1 MTLLNPTALSLFS
14 LAGVIVLLHWFRA
27 RERKRD
33 VAALFL
39 WEGLH
44 GDPRSR
50 AARLRQRIDLFLI
63 LQLAALAAMV
73 FALAKPALQ
82 LPARRLS
89 SVAIVLDGSA
99 SMQTLTDNGSSRYAL
114 AVEEALLLMDELP
127 ASSTAVIQWS
137 TLPKV
142 LARPGASTLE
152 IARALR
158 ESEPTGY
165 ADGTQDS
172 LGVVLGALGGAA
184 SFDRIL
190 LLSDH
195 AYSEL
200 DSLAEWIPIS
210 GGSNRGL
217 TAFSVRETGHQPG
230 ATAFVEVRNDTST
243 YQEVQL
249 RISDGTNMT
258 TLSLLLM
265 PEESER
271 FVVPFPSSRGTRF
284 TASLLPTDDFPADDV
299 RYFSLERRLDLR
311 VRWIGDANRYLWAAL
326 TAASPVTESE
336 GDAPADLTVAVN
348 ATVPSSLDGDLLL
361 FHSEIPGLLTLSDP
375 LPANAVTVANPA
387 SPLLQGVEPE
397 NFRLREAPSVIS
409 AFPITSILES
419 ADRPVLFSVNEI
431 GRRILVF
438 SPDLLSTN
446 LPITVDF
453 PLLIRNYVAQIT
465 RAPATLTHATA
476 SLGEAISLSGR
487 GEIIELLAPHGEP
500 VPLPDG
506 VLSIRPSMPG
516 HYTLRTDRGTFSLS
530 ANVSASESLPVVA
543 VASELSD
550 AVPLQASTA
559 QVPLWPYAIW
569 LGAALLLA
577 EGWAFVG
584 LHRPKRRS
592 R

>member
-1 MTLLNPTALSLFS
+1 MTLLNPTALTLFS
-14 LAGVIVLLHWFRA
+14 LAGVIILLHWFRA

-33 VAALFL
+33 VSALFL

-50 AARLRQRIDLFLI
+50 AARIRQRIDLFLI

-73 FALAKPALQ
+73 LALAQPALQ
-82 LPARRLS
+82 LPARQLS

-99 SMQTLTDNGSSRYAL
+99 SMQTQTGEGSSRYAL
-114 AVEEALLLMDELP
+114 AVEEALVLMEELP

-137 TLPKV
+137 TVPEV
-142 LARPGASTLE
+142 LAHPGASASEL
-152 IARALR
+152 ARALR
-158 ESEPTGY
+158 DSEPTGY
-165 ADGTQDS
+165 ADGTLES
-172 LGVVLGALGGAA
+172 LGVLLGALGGAA

-195 AYSEL
+195 TYPEL
-200 DSLAEWIPIS
+200 ESLAEWIPIA

-217 TAFSVRETGHQPG
+217 TAFSVRETGHEPG
-230 ATAFVEVRNDTST
+230 ATAFVEVRNDLPS

-249 RISDGTNMT
+249 RISDGTNQT

-284 TASLLPTDDFPADDV
+284 TASLLPSDDFPADDT

-311 VRWIGDANRYLWAAL
+311 VRWLGDANRYLWAAL
-326 TAASPVTESE
+326 AAATPVTEVE
-336 GDAPADLTVAVN
+336 RNEEADLIVAVN
-348 ATVPSSLDGDLLL
+348 AAVPPAMDGDILL
-361 FHSEIPGLLTLSDP
+361 FHSEIPGFLSLSDP
-375 LPANAVTVANPA
+375 LPANTVAVADPA
-387 SPLLQGVEPE
+387 SPLLRGVEPE
-397 NFRLREAPSVIS
+397 NFRLREAPSVVS
-409 AFPITSILES
+409 TYPMMPILE
-419 ADRPVLFSVNEI
+419 AGDRPVLFEIDEI
-431 GRRILVF
+431 GRRILAF

-476 SLGEAISLSGR
+476 SLGAPISLSGR
-487 GEIIELLAPHGEP
+487 GGVLELLDPNGKP
-500 VPLPDG
+500 VFLPDG
-506 VLSIRPSMPG
+506 VLSFRPSVPG
-516 HYTLRTDRGTFSLS
+516 HYTLHTDRGTFSLS
-530 ANVSASESLPVVA
+530 ANIAASESLPVA
-543 VASELSD
+543 VTATASSD
-550 AVPLQASTA
+550 APPLQASTA
-559 QVPLWPYAIW
+559 QVPLWPYALW
-569 LGAALLLA
+569 LGASLLLA